1 MRTHT
6 RLCKLVIFVTT
17 CLIVSG
23 CASHSQKFSAVEK
36 HLVEHHAGLALKE
49 LDERYGKSSSDIVL
63 YYLNKGLI
71 LRMNEEYKKSNR
83 ALEKAKKYIDELETL
98 SLSEQTTSLTIND
111 STLSYTGERYEK
123 ILLYVYKALNYID
136 LGKLDDARVEILQ
149 MDFKFRKLLDDNQKP
164 VLSEDGF
171 PRYFSGLIYEASQE
185 WSNALIAYRQAYE
198 SYNQSAAKVPE
209 QLKTSLLRLTEHL
222 GLFDELENHKKA
234 FGISTWKNQRAFS
247 ELGELVFIF
256 QNGLA
261 PVKYETAAHTL
272 NPQTGHMIRIAT
284 PAYRPRP
291 SIIKGA
297 KIKINNNDHP
307 LGKIDDINSIA
318 IKTLESRSAE
328 IVARALARAVLKYNA
343 SKQAANK
350 DSALGVLIN
359 LAGTITERAD
369 TRSWSTLPYDIQMTR
384 VALQPGKYD
393 LTIELIGNHGRIINK
408 HIFSDVTITK
418 KKKTFISYR
427 WIPLYNTQ

>member
-1 MRTHT
+1 MLT
-6 RLCKLVIFVTT
+6 RLRKLTIVVTT

-36 HLVEHHAGLALKE
+36 HLIEHHAGLALKE

-71 LRMNEEYKKSNR
+71 LRINEEYKKSNR
-83 ALEKAKKYIDELETL
+83 ALENAKKFIDELETL

-149 MDFKFRKLLDDNQKP
+149 MDVKFRKLLDDNQKP

-171 PRYFSGLIYEASQE
+171 PRYFSGLIYEANQE
-185 WSNALIAYRQAYE
+185 WSNALISYRQAYE
-198 SYNQSAAKVPE
+198 SYKRSAAKVPE

-222 GLFDELENHKKA
+222 ALFDELENHKKT
-234 FGISTWKNQRAFS
+234 FGISTWTNQQAFS

-256 QNGLA
+256 HNGLA
-261 PVKYETAAHTL
+261 PVKYELSAHTL
-272 NPQTGHMIRIAT
+272 NPQTGHMIRITT
-284 PAYRPRP
+284 PAYKPRP
-291 SIIKGA
+291 SIIKAA
-297 KIKINNNDHP
+297 KISINDNHYTLKIVEDV
-307 LGKIDDINSIA
+307 NSIA

-328 IVARALARAVLKYNA
+328 IAARALARAVLKYNA
-343 SKQAANK
+343 SKQAGRK
-350 DSALGVLIN
+350 DDALGLLIN
-359 LAGTITERAD
+359 LAGVVTEQAD
-369 TRSWSTLPYDIQMTR
+369 TRSWSTLPYDIQMKR
-384 VALQPGKYD
+384 VALPPGKYD

-408 HIFSDVTITK
+408 YIFSDVTITK
-418 KKKTFISYR
+418 QQKTFISYR
-427 WIPLYNTQ
+427 WIPLYTTQ